1 MTGHGRKKIIPMNRQ
16 TAPLSPMLIQLLCRL
31 RRQIRWYIW
40 LEALAVLVIWLGVLY
55 WLGLALD
62 YLPVWLGAGE
72 MPRVA
77 RMALLATIA
86 LGLIWLAYRYLFR
99 RAFTPLPDRH
109 LALLIERR
117 FPELDDALITVVDN
131 TDPRAR
137 SATIAQADPHSS
149 GESLYEALLKRTES
163 IAIERTRSLDLPHL
177 LRWPALARNLIVAFL
192 LVASIGGFAIVN
204 RTAWSLW
211 TARLF
216 LQTDQPWPR
225 RASLEVLDFANGR
238 RKVAEGADLMIRVRA
253 NARLRTPP
261 PEICLIDYRLDSG
274 QQGRANM
281 VREGEPVDG
290 YQYYRY
296 EGQPFQGMLE
306 TVEFDVLG
314 LDARVANLRVDV
326 VPSPSIADVQ
336 LDCVFPAYT
345 KLPPRRQPWRAGTSL
360 PAGTQVQLTVTATKP
375 LREAQVLDLNSEQR
389 QRIQVA
395 NALNASNENKPS
407 ANQPETNDTTSGGAS
422 TDAPDAKGSE
432 QAYSFHFALPPL
444 KETQAV
450 EIELLDQ
457 DEVTSQKPYRLAIQV
472 VEDRPPQLA
481 LNLQGIGTA
490 ITAEARLA
498 VKGTLEDDYGVAET
512 WFQVLRERAEEE
524 NANKKFPLPIPA
536 RGLFEQ
542 VLDLRQVRQS
552 DEGWQVEPGDKL
564 VLSVRATDECDLGE
578 QKQEGQSDPWPLDV
592 VSPDEL
598 LALLEA
604 RELNLKRRF
613 EQILVEMTDTRDSLL
628 RLQASLNGGDS
639 PPSADG
645 SATAQGSADAPTPT
659 ETTPESANGG
669 ETAASEAKEADGA
682 NAESE
687 ANQPSILRLLRVQRA
702 QQQGAKS
709 QQEVAGVASAF
720 ADIREELINNRVD
733 TPERRERLQRDIIQ
747 PLDLIASD
755 QFSRWQEQL
764 KQLEQHIDQPDAAA
778 LSTLTLQQTNELI
791 YALQQV
797 LEKMLELET
806 YNELVDL
813 VRSIVEEQN
822 QLLEKTKEERKRQAR
837 ALLED

>member
-1 MTGHGRKKIIPMNRQ
+1 MNRLP
-16 TAPLSPMLIQLLCRL
+16 APISPMLKQLLGRL
-31 RRQIRWYIW
+31 RRQIRWFIW
-40 LEALAVLVIWLGVLY
+40 LEALAVLVIWLGALY

-72 MPRVA
+72 MPRGA
-77 RMALLATIA
+77 RIALLALIG
-86 LGLIWLAYRYLFR
+86 LGFLWLAYRFLIR

-117 FPELDDALITVVDN
+117 FPELDDALLTVVDN

-137 SATIAQADPHSS
+137 SEGVANADPQSS

-163 IAIERTRSLDLPHL
+163 LAVERTKSLPLPRL
-177 LRWPALARNLIVAFL
+177 LRWPALTRHLMLALF
-192 LVASIGGFAIVN
+192 LVASIVGFAVVN

-211 TARLF
+211 TARLL

-225 RASLEVLDFANGR
+225 RASLEVLDFNQGR

-281 VREGEPVDG
+281 VREGEPVEG

-296 EGQPFQGMLE
+296 EGPPFQGMLE

-314 LDARVANLRVDV
+314 LDARVSNLRVDV

-336 LDCVFPAYT
+336 LDCVFPEYT
-345 KLPPRRQPWRAGTSL
+345 KLPPRKQPWRAGTSL
-360 PAGTQVQLTVTATKP
+360 PAGTKVQLTVTATKS
-375 LREAQVLDLNSEQR
+375 LREALVLDLNTEQR
-389 QRIQVA
+389 QRITISSSSTNAGTARDSGTTIVA
-395 NALNASNENKPS
+395 PPESNPDTNAHTF
-407 ANQPETNDTTSGGAS
+407 QFT
-422 TDAPDAKGSE
+422 
-432 QAYSFHFALPPL
+432 LPPL

-457 DEVTSQKPYRLAIQV
+457 DDVTSQKPYRLAIQV
-472 VEDRPPQLA
+472 VDDLPPQIA

-490 ITAEARLA
+490 ITADARLA
-498 VKGTLEDDYGVAET
+498 VSGSLEDDYGVAKN
-512 WFQVLRERAEEE
+512 WFQVLRERAEEDSS
-524 NANKKFPLPIPA
+524 NKIFPLPLPA
-536 RGLFEQ
+536 RDAFEQ
-542 VLDLRQVRQS
+542 TLDLRQVRQS
-552 DEGWQVEPGDKL
+552 DDGWQVEPGDKL

-578 QKQEGQSDPWPLDV
+578 KKQEGQSDPWPLDV

-628 RLQASLNGGDS
+628 RLQASLNQLHSESDPNHDAPVDDAKS
-639 PPSADG
+639 
-645 SATAQGSADAPTPT
+645 SATAQGKSAADEAEASDPEDDSNSSPPT
-659 ETTPESANGG
+659 G
-669 ETAASEAKEADGA
+669 ETDSAATD
-682 NAESE
+682 
-687 ANQPSILRLLRVQRA
+687 ANQASVLRILRVQRA

-733 TPERRERLQRDIIQ
+733 TPERRDRLQRDIIQ

-755 QFSRWQEQL
+755 QFARWQEQL
-764 KQLEQHIDQPDAAA
+764 KQLESRIDQPDADE
-778 LSTLTLQQTNELI
+778 LSTVTLQQTNELI

-813 VRSIVEEQN
+813 VRSIVDEQN

-837 ALLED
+837 ALLEDE